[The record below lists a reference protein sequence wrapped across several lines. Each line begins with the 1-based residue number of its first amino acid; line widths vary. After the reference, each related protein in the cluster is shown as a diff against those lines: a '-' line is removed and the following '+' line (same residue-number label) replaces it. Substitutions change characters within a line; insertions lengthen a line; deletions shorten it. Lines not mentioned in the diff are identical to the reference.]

1 MYYKGGEK
9 ILDKNRIR
17 FWNPNWF
24 GILWFEGMG
33 LSASKEPLLRWN
45 EFLNSLDKLVVWTL
59 SSFS

>member
-24 GILWFEGMG
+24 RISWFEGMG
-33 LSASKEPLLRWN
+33 LSASKEPLLRWSD
-45 EFLNSLDKLVVWTL
+45 FLNSLDKLVVWTL

>member
-24 GILWFEGMG
+24 RISWFEGMG
-33 LSASKEPLLRWN
+33 LSASKEPLLRW
-45 EFLNSLDKLVVWTL
+45 S
-59 SSFS
+59 